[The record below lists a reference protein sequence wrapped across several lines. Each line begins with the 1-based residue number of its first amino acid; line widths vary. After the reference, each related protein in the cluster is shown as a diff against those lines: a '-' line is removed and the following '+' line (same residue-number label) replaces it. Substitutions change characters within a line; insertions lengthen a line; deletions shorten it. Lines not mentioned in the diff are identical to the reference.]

1 MAGTKISRFA
11 TADVIAIPYLYFSSL
26 YHNISQ
32 RGLFDDVKTF
42 VLFMGCPRSGH
53 TLVGFLLDAHPNI
66 IVGSRVS
73 TLKYHK
79 HGFGRQQIFD
89 LLLQNSRQIA
99 SLGRQRKYSYE
110 VPGQWQGRFESLK
123 VIGDSTGLTRLR
135 DQPELLGSL
144 QRKLRGIEIRLIH
157 CVRNPYDNISTMKAR
172 RGWTLPDTIE
182 EYFSMCERIEEL
194 KKQVGGS
201 AVHEL
206 RHEGLIADPPATL
219 RRLCGF
225 LGVPARES
233 YHAACAGIIYR
244 SAHKSR
250 LEVPWDPQVID
261 AVKHRM
267 DRFSFLRGYSYDD
280 ETRRQDSSGERTRV
294 PQTGNG

>member
-1 MAGTKISRFA
+1 MAGTRIRRFP

-26 YHNISQ
+26 CHNIAQ
-32 RGLFDDVKTF
+32 RRLFDDVKTF

-135 DQPELLGSL
+135 NQPALLASL

-182 EYFSMCERIEEL
+182 EYFSMCGRVEEI
-194 KKQVGGS
+194 KKQVGRS

-206 RHEGLIADPPATL
+206 RHESLIADPPSAL
-219 RRLCGF
+219 RSLCGF
-225 LGVPARES
+225 LDVPARES
-233 YHAACAGIIYR
+233 YQAACAGIIYE

-250 LEVPWDPQVID
+250 FETPWDSQLVN
-261 AVKHRM
+261 AVKERM
-267 DRFSFLRGYSYDD
+267 NRFSFLQGYSYHD
-280 ETRRQDSSGERTRV
+280 ETRHQDSNGKRTPV
-294 PQTGNG
+294 PQSGND

>member
-1 MAGTKISRFA
+1 MAGTRISRFA

-26 YHNISQ
+26 CHNIAQ

-66 IVGSRVS
+66 IIGSRVS

-79 HGFGRQQIFD
+79 HGFGREQIFD
-89 LLLQNSRQIA
+89 LLWQNSREIA

-123 VIGDSTGLTRLR
+123 VIGDSTGLSRLR
-135 DQPELLGSL
+135 DQPALLASL

-182 EYFSMCERIEEL
+182 EYFSMCERVEEI
-194 KKQVGGS
+194 KNQIGGS
-201 AVHEL
+201 AVHDL
-206 RHEGLIADPPATL
+206 RHESLIADPPSAL
-219 RRLCGF
+219 KSLCGF
-225 LGVPARES
+225 LGIPAEES
-233 YHAACAGIIYR
+233 YHAACAGIIYK

-250 LEVPWDPQVID
+250 FEVPWNPELID

-267 DRFSFLRGYSYDD
+267 DRFSFLQGYSYDD
-280 ETRRQDSSGERTRV
+280 ETRRQDSSGDQDARPSNR
-294 PQTGNG
+294 